1 MTTDK
6 PDVLLIGPPKPV
18 VVKGLD
24 AICTVHKVAEAK
36 DRDAIIAAHSRC
48 PRHRLQRYGR

>member
-6 PDVLLIGPPKPV
+6 PEVLLIGPLKPV

-24 AICTVHKVAEAK
+24 TICTVHK
-36 DRDAIIAAHSRC
+36 DRRRAR
-48 PRHRLQRYGR
+48 P

>member
-6 PDVLLIGPPKPV
+6 REVLLIGPLKPV

-36 DRDAIIAAHSRC
+36 EQNAFIAAHSHVRAIAC
-48 PRHRLQRYGR
+48 SDTA

>member
-6 PDVLLIGPPKPV
+6 PEVMLIGPLKPV

-24 AICTVHKVAEAK
+24 ASLHGA
-36 DRDAIIAAHSRC
+36 
-48 PRHRLQRYGR
+48 